1 MVFLYG
7 FVFFKKG
14 KLIAVVLCTDVTMG
28 AAAAEAPHLH
38 VDRPLLREGCL
49 LLGGEGTGAMGAA
62 GGPGS
67 GAVGAWPSLPGVAFL
82 AAWEES
88 LCSKGRHLW
97 V

>member
-7 FVFFKKG
+7 FVFFRKA
-14 KLIAVVLCTDVTMG
+14 KLIAVVLFTDVTMG

-49 LLGGEGTGAMGAA
+49 LGGEGTGAVGAA

-67 GAVGAWPSLPGVAFL
+67 GAVEAWPSLPGVAFL

-88 LCSKGRHLW
+88 LYSKGRHLW